1 MFFVTETNRR
11 WWLLGG
17 VACVLGVI
25 LLDETVVGIALPTI
39 QKDFGMSN
47 TAAHWVVNA
56 YLLTFACF
64 VAIGGKLADIY
75 GTLRVFLTGLVIF
88 ALSSIACGFSP
99 SGSFLIAARA
109 TQGLGAAIIF
119 PLYVAMVAMTFAKE
133 ERGFAIAVGGS
144 VGTTFLAL
152 GPLLGGLLTDL
163 VSWRWIFW
171 INPIVAVGIGVIVTS
186 TFRDVERP
194 PGRRIDWVGL
204 VLIASGM
211 FAVVFGLMEADNW
224 GWGSPGIWAF
234 LVSGVVL
241 LLLFCRVEAGLQA
254 PLIEV
259 QLFAS
264 GAFTSSCLT
273 IFMAQY
279 AKIMLFVFV
288 ALYAQSQLGLSPL
301 EAGAFV
307 MLAPILQPF
316 AALTCGRLTRKY
328 SYRNLALFGISGTG
342 ACLAWLALVAPEKS
356 LVLFAIGLPLS
367 GIAFPF
373 LMVPSRAAIMDSLPE
388 HKHGQGGGIAMTSQ
402 MIGGTVGLSLSSAAL
417 PIGGFQLVFATA
429 ALLFALLLV
438 FAMFAFQSKHEQQT
452 S

>member
-1 MFFVTETNRR
+1 
-11 WWLLGG
+11 
-17 VACVLGVI
+17 LGVI

-39 QKDFGMSN
+39 QKDFGLTS
-47 TAAHWVVNA
+47 TEAHWVVNA

-88 ALSSIACGFSP
+88 SLSSIACGLSP
-99 SGSFLIAARA
+99 SGTFLIAARA
-109 TQGLGAAIIF
+109 TQGVGAAIIF
-119 PLYVAMVAMTFAKE
+119 PLYVAMVGMTFAKE

-152 GPLLGGLLTDL
+152 GPLVGGLLTDL

-171 INPIVAVGIGVIVTS
+171 INPIVAIGIGTIVTV
-186 TFRDVERP
+186 TFRDVVRP
-194 PGRRIDWVGL
+194 PGRRIDWAGL
-204 VLIASGM
+204 LLIASGM
-211 FAVVFGLMEADNW
+211 FAVVFWLMEADNW
-224 GWGSPGIWAF
+224 GWLNPGIWAF
-234 LVSGVVL
+234 LIAGVL
-241 LLLFCRVEAGLQA
+241 LLLMFCRVEASLQS

-259 QLFAS
+259 QLFS
-264 GAFTSSCLT
+264 SWVFTSSNLT

-288 ALYAQSQLGLSPL
+288 ALYAQGQLGLSPL

-316 AALTCGRLTRKY
+316 AALTCGRLTRTF
-328 SYRNLALFGISGTG
+328 SYRNLSLFGIAGTG
-342 ACLAWLALVAPEKS
+342 LCLAWLCLVAPHKS

-367 GIAFPF
+367 GMAFPF
-373 LMVPSRAAIMDSLPE
+373 LVVPSRAAIMDALPE
-388 HKHGQGGGIAMTSQ
+388 YKHGQGGGIAMTFQ
-402 MIGGTVGLSLSSAAL
+402 MIGGTVGLSLSSALL
-417 PIGGFQLVFATA
+417 PIGGFQVVFGGA
-429 ALLFALLLV
+429 ALLFGILLCFALI
-438 FAMFAFQSKHEQQT
+438 AFHREQVGQT